1 MVKRCVRL
9 GFFGLVMGVLLASGG
24 SSVAQAQDD
33 GLRRAVANLQQDLAA
48 VQKRVGELQ
57 LEVESLRSENQRLRQ
72 TVQQAGNQSELM
84 RTVESRLES
93 MRGEILRSEAEQ
105 RRKLGEEI
113 SAQIERL
120 ADRFQTALR
129 ELARGTQSRPGPV
142 ASPPSFS
149 QDFPKNGIQHLVE
162 RGDTIS
168 GLAQKYQSR
177 VDWIRN
183 ANEIADPSRDL
194 RVGQTVFI
202 PQE

>member
-1 MVKRCVRL
+1 MVKRLFRVGWISVL
-9 GFFGLVMGVLLASGG
+9 MGVLLFSGG
-24 SSVAQAQDD
+24 APALQGQDD

-48 VQKRVGELQ
+48 LQKRVGELQ

-72 TVQQAGNQSELM
+72 TVQQAGSQSDLM
-84 RTVESRLES
+84 RVVESRLES
-93 MRGEILRSEAEQ
+93 MRNEIARSEADQ

-120 ADRFQTALR
+120 AERFQQRLQ
-129 ELARGTQSRPGPV
+129 EVARGGQSRPAPV
-142 ASPPSFS
+142 TETPRFS
-149 QDFPKNGIQHLVE
+149 QDFPKNGIQHVVE

-168 GLAQKYQSR
+168 GLAQRYGSR

-183 ANEIADPSRDL
+183 ANQIADPSRDL